1 MKPLRIAFADTHEHL
16 AEFFIYLLQTR
27 YQVDIVGI
35 GESPDFLLFG
45 DDNFGRNNLNITR
58 DQCTKIL
65 KIVDLRIL
73 IATMLLVLTIYL
85 NHGITDCPCM

>member
-58 DQCTKIL
+58 DQCTKIFFTGENRRPENFDCDYA
-65 KIVDLRIL
+65 ISFDHIL
-73 IATMLLVLTIYL
+73 I
-85 NHGITDCPCM
+85 